1 MRLGRIASPD
11 GVAFV
16 SIEGSD
22 TAGRGNTTH
31 GA

>member
-16 SIEGSD
+16 SIEGESD
-22 TAGRGNTTH
+22 DPTGMIA
-31 GA
+31 